1 MTDETP
7 TRDAVGKDGVTEV
20 RDITL
25 GNAQLADY
33 SAADIA
39 PVEDTPK
46 KALEAMLGAA
56 EAPTRR
62 RAALALARREGSDS
76 IRETLGSLA
85 RSDPDEHVRQ
95 FAIEALG
102 KLDGDPAVALE
113 VLETDE
119 NQWVRAEAT
128 VALDRLAR
136 EEFEDRF
143 ESLLED
149 DAEGVRRN
157 ALISLT
163 RIRRDGAREDLL
175 DALSDPSDRV
185 REWAVK
191 LLGQYDDDPEV
202 EAALE
207 AILEDEREVEVVRET
222 AARSLGA
229 RGTDVETLLEE
240 GTGTASA
247 DDHMLNRVPDG

>member
-1 MTDETP
+1 MTDDIP
-7 TRDAVGKDGVTEV
+7 TREAVGKDGVTEV

-25 GNAQLADY
+25 GNAQPADY

-39 PVEDTPK
+39 PVEDASIE
-46 KALEAMLGAA
+46 ALEAMLDAA

-62 RAALALARREGSDS
+62 RAALALARRDVGDS
-76 IRETLGSLA
+76 IREQLASLA
-85 RSDPDEHVRQ
+85 RSDPDEQVRQ

-102 KLDGDPAVALE
+102 QLDGDPEVALD

-136 EEFEDRF
+136 ADFEDLF

-163 RIRRDGAREDLL
+163 QIRRDGAREALL
-175 DALSDPSDRV
+175 EATSDPSDRV

-191 LLGQYDDDPEV
+191 LLGQYDDDPAV
-202 EAALE
+202 EATLE
-207 AILEDEREVEVVRET
+207 SVLDDETEVEVVRET

-247 DDHMLNRVPDG
+247 DDHMLNRVPDR

>member
-1 MTDETP
+1 MTEDSDS
-7 TRDAVGKDGVTEV
+7 RDAVGKDGVTEV

-25 GNAQLADY
+25 GNAQPADY
-33 SAADIA
+33 SAADIT
-39 PVEDTPK
+39 PVED
-46 KALEAMLGAA
+46 ASIQSLQAMLDSG

-62 RAALALARREGSDS
+62 RASLALARRDVGDPT
-76 IRETLGSLA
+76 REKLASLA
-85 RSDPDEHVRQ
+85 RTDPDDQVRQ

-102 KLDGDPAVALE
+102 KLDGDPDVALE
-113 VLETDE
+113 VLETDGDP
-119 NQWVRAEAT
+119 WVRAEAT

-136 EEFEDRF
+136 EQYEARF
-143 ESLLED
+143 ESLLGD

-175 DALSDPSDRV
+175 TAVTDPSDRV

-191 LLGQYDDDPEV
+191 LLGQYDEDPEV
-202 EAALE
+202 EGMLE
-207 AILEDEREVEVVRET
+207 AVLADETEVEVVRET

-247 DDHMLNRVPDG
+247 DDHMLNRVPDT

>member
-1 MTDETP
+1 MTDESP
-7 TRDAVGKDGVTEV
+7 DRDAVGRDGVTEV
-20 RDITL
+20 RGITL
-25 GNAQLADY
+25 GNAEPADY
-33 SAADIA
+33 SAADVT
-39 PVEDTPK
+39 PVEDAPVDTL
-46 KALEAMLGAA
+46 AEMLEAPD
-56 EAPTRR
+56 APTRR
-62 RAALALARREGSDS
+62 RASLALAGREVGDPV
-76 IRETLGSLA
+76 REKLVSLA
-85 RSDPDEHVRQ
+85 RTDPDDQVRQ

-102 KLDGDPAVALE
+102 KLDGDPEVVLE

-136 EEFEDRF
+136 EAFEERF

-149 DAEGVRRN
+149 EAEGVRRN

-163 RIRRDGAREDLL
+163 RIRREGAREELL
-175 DALSDPSDRV
+175 VALSDPSDRV

-191 LLGQYDDDPEV
+191 LLGQYDDDQAV
-202 EAALE
+202 EAALTST
-207 AILEDEREVEVVRET
+207 LEDDSEVEVVRET

-229 RGTDVETLLEE
+229 RGEDVETLLEE

>member
-1 MTDETP
+1 MTDDSP
-7 TRDAVGKDGVTEV
+7 TREAVGKDGVTEV

-25 GNAQLADY
+25 GNARPADY

-39 PVEDTPK
+39 PVEDASIET
-46 KALEAMLGAA
+46 LEAMLEASD
-56 EAPTRR
+56 APTRR
-62 RAALALARREGSDS
+62 RAALALARRDVGDP
-76 IRETLGSLA
+76 IRDTLASLA
-85 RSDPDEHVRQ
+85 RNDTDEQVRQ

-113 VLETDE
+113 ALETDE

-136 EEFEDRF
+136 EDFEDRF

-163 RIRRDGAREDLL
+163 RIRRNGAREDLL

-207 AILEDEREVEVVRET
+207 SILEDDREVEVVRET